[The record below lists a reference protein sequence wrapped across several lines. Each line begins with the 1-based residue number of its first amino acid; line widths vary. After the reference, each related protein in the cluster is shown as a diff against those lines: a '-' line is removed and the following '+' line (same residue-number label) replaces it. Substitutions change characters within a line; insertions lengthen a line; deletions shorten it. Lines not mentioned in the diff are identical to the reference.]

1 MKCREVNCPVSALSC
16 GKVPDGWT
24 TSYIIPILKVK
35 KGDLS
40 KLGNYRSISHAQVA
54 KKIFQTAPLKSL
66 LFSC

>member
-24 TSYIIPILKVK
+24 TSYIILILI

-54 KKIFQTAPLKSL
+54 EKIFQTAPLKSL